1 MTDLPSASL
10 QIDQP
15 PFSHVGVD
23 YFGPFQV
30 KQGRALVKRYGCVFT
45 CMTVR
50 AIHIEVSH
58 SLTTDSF
65 LCALRRF
72 ISRRE
77 KPIKIYSDCGT
88 NFVGAAKMLQDHL
101 KQFD

>member
-1 MTDLPSASL
+1 MADLPSARL

-23 YFGPFQV
+23 YFGPFHV

-50 AIHIEVSH
+50 AIHIEV
-58 SLTTDSF
+58 LTD
-65 LCALRRF
+65 
-72 ISRRE
+72 
-77 KPIKIYSDCGT
+77 
-88 NFVGAAKMLQDHL
+88 N
-101 KQFD
+101 